1 MKLTPS
7 MYEPL
12 FVSVTEHVT
21 VNTLYDVRRVKRDGS
36 YPVYIRVCCRHDKL
50 YLPTGISLTP
60 DDYAKALIVKT
71 GSTKICKA
79 KAQVGQVFKKVNDA
93 VDALIAENNFTFDN
107 LKNILA
113 GPQKSQD
120 KTVTL
125 LEYWKEFGDS
135 KNTEKTREQYL
146 NALKSF
152 YRFLGCK
159 VTCHIKR
166 RTKERTLEV
175 KGKNNKV
182 TPSYVN
188 ENVIKLWDASM
199 EKEGLSTST
208 RSIYLRALRAVMN
221 SLGQNNVITKT
232 PKFTIKQGTR
242 RKEDFIPVSDIVR
255 IRDYKKA
262 AGKKAADWWLIL
274 YLCNGSNLKDL
285 AHLEWGNDYFYNQD
299 NKELTYI
306 RGKIADRA
314 QVIVHIPIIEPLQK
328 MLDKYGSK
336 PEMGKRVFPQILL
349 GAKTEAD
356 IESRIHDFNR
366 QIRKGMQGVCE
377 QLGIRPVTASTARN
391 SYITTLTWH
400 GIQDAFIDSM
410 VGHVDSKN
418 VLRGYQ
424 GTLSP
429 KKRAKVNSLLFVD
442 PETEED
448 DE

>member
-21 VNTLYDVRRVKRDGS
+21 VNTLYDVRRVKKDGT

-60 DDYAKALIVKT
+60 EDYAKALIVKT

-93 VDALIAENNFTFDN
+93 VDSLNAENNFTFEN

-113 GPQKSQD
+113 GPQKTQPKS
-120 KTVTL
+120 VTL
-125 LEYWKEFGDS
+125 LEYWMEFGES

-152 YRFLGCK
+152 YRFLGCT

-166 RTKERTLEV
+166 RSKERVFTV
-175 KGKNNKV
+175 KGKKAKV
-182 TPSYVN
+182 TPSFVN
-188 ENVIKLWDASM
+188 ETIIKQWDASM
-199 EKEGLSTST
+199 DEAGLSIST

-221 SLGQNNVITKT
+221 NLGQNNVISKT
-232 PKFTIKQGTR
+232 PKFSIKSGTR
-242 RKEDFIPVSDIVR
+242 RKEDFIPVSDIVK
-255 IRDYKKA
+255 IRDYKKRE
-262 AGKKAADWWLIL
+262 GKKAADWWLIL

-285 AHLEWGNDYFYNQD
+285 AYLEWNDDYFYN
-299 NKELTYI
+299 NELTYI
-306 RGKIADRA
+306 RGKIADKV
-314 QVIVHIPIIEPLQK
+314 QVTVHIPVTEPLK
-328 MLDKYGSK
+328 KLLEKYASK
-336 PEMGKRVFPQILL
+336 PEKGKLVFPQILL
-349 GAKTEAD
+349 SAKHD
-356 IESRIHDFNR
+356 SDMESRIHDFNR
-366 QIRKGMQGVCE
+366 QIRKGMKGVCE
-377 QLGIRPVTASTARN
+377 HLGIRPVTASTARN

-400 GIQDAFIDSM
+400 GIQDAFIDAM

-424 GTLSP
+424 GTISP
-429 KKRAKVNSLLFVD
+429 KKRLKVNNLLFID
-442 PETEED
+442 PEIDEDEE
-448 DE
+448 

>member
-21 VNTLYDVRRVKRDGS
+21 VNTLYDVRRVKRDGT

-60 DDYAKALIVKT
+60 EDYAKALIVKT

-79 KAQVGQVFKKVNDA
+79 KAQVGQCFKKVNDA
-93 VDALIAENNFTFDN
+93 VDALNAENNFTFEN
-107 LKNILA
+107 LKVILA
-113 GPQKSQD
+113 GPQKSPA

-125 LEYWKEFGDS
+125 LEYWMEFGES

-146 NALKSF
+146 NSLKSF

-166 RTKERTLEV
+166 RSKERVFNVT
-175 KGKNNKV
+175 GKKSKV
-182 TPSYVN
+182 VPSFVN
-188 ENVIKLWDASM
+188 ETLIKQWDASM
-199 EKEGLSTST
+199 EEAGLSVST

-221 SLGQNNVITKT
+221 SLGQNNVISKT

-242 RKEDFIPVSDIVR
+242 RKEDFIPVSDIVK
-255 IRDYKKA
+255 IRDYKKR
-262 AGKKAADWWLIL
+262 AGKKAADWWIIL

-285 AHLEWGNDYFYNQD
+285 AYLEWNDDYTY
-299 NKELTYI
+299 NKELTYV
-306 RGKIADRA
+306 RGKIADKV
-314 QVIVHIPIIEPLQK
+314 QVTVHIPVTEYLQK
-328 MLDKYGSK
+328 LLDKYASK
-336 PEMGKRVFPQILL
+336 PVKGNLVFPQILL
-349 GAKTEAD
+349 GAKHESD
-356 IESRIHDFNR
+356 QESRIHDFNR
-366 QIRKGMQGVCE
+366 QIRKGMKGVCE
-377 QLGIRPVTASTARN
+377 DLGIRPVTASTARN

-400 GIQDAFIDSM
+400 GTQDAFIDAM

-424 GTLSP
+424 GTISP
-429 KKRAKVNSLLFVD
+429 KKRLKVNNLLFVD
-442 PETEED
+442 PEIDEDEE
-448 DE
+448 

>member
-21 VNTLYDVRRVKRDGS
+21 VNTLYDVRRVKKDGS

-93 VDALIAENNFTFDN
+93 VDALIAENNFTFEN

-175 KGKNNKV
+175 KGKNNKI
-182 TPSYVN
+182 TPSYVT
-188 ENVIKLWDASM
+188 ESVIKLWDASM
-199 EKEGLSTST
+199 EKAGLSTST

-221 SLGQNNVITKT
+221 SLGQNNVISKT

-285 AHLEWGNDYFYNQD
+285 ATLEWGNDYFYNQD

-328 MLDKYGSK
+328 MLNKYGSK

-377 QLGIRPVTASTARN
+377 ELGIRPVTASTARN

-442 PETEED
+442 PETEE
-448 DE
+448 EE